1 MDRTTLDRP
10 AYRQGILGDLE
21 SAKDALH
28 AVDGNIE
35 GILSR
40 APAPAFTD
48 GDIPILEDVV
58 SDLAAESSADAQ
70 LSLTN
75 RYKTLSEWDLEK
87 AEAASEAEAARFEP
101 PLEARPVEQDL
112 MVQLDE
118 LLIDD
123 DLFDLDLDMELD
135 VDDSLENIAT
145 APGKPADAQ
154 PSPEANTASQDKP
167 PLEPQGTPLEPEQL
181 AQLIDSV
188 LEAHTHALKQSL
200 FEQLEPL
207 LCPHLPR
214 RS

>member
-35 GILSR
+35 GILSK

-58 SDLAAESSADAQ
+58 SDLTAESSADAQ
-70 LSLTN
+70 LSMTN

-112 MVQLDE
+112 MLQLDE
-118 LLIDD
+118 LLNDD
-123 DLFDLDLDMELD
+123 DLFDLDIELG
-135 VDDSLENIAT
+135 VDDSLENFAT
-145 APGKPADAQ
+145 APGKPADTQ
-154 PSPEANTASQDKP
+154 PSPEANTASQDRP
-167 PLEPQGTPLEPEQL
+167 PLESQGTPLEPEQL
-181 AQLIDSV
+181 TQLIDSV

-200 FEQLEPL
+200 FEQLAPL
-207 LCPHLPR
+207 LCPHLPL